1 MPCDNE
7 ICQYLVIGGAPL
19 TVIVDGQMRQFCG
32 LSCIIIFLEE
42 LLERHVNS

>member
-7 ICQYLVIGGAPL
+7 SCQSLVNGGAPL
-19 TVIVDGQMRQFCG
+19 TVIVEGEMRQFCG
-32 LSCIIIFLEE
+32 LSCIIIFLEG